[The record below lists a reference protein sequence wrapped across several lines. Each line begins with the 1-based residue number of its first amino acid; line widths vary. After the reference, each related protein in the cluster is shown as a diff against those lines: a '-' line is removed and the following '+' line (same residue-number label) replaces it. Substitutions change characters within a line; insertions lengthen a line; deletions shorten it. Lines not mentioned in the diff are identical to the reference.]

1 MFFADPEVY
10 REKCLGE
17 RDCYLENSKA
27 GVPKHEGPCED
38 PPWRVHSRVAESRD
52 VKINIEL
59 HVEGSQATAS
69 LLLTLLLYCPAENI

>member
-1 MFFADPEVY
+1 MFFADPEEY
-10 REKCLGE
+10 RGKYLGA
-17 RDCYLENSKA
+17 RCCYLESSKA
-27 GVPKHEGPCED
+27 VALKHEGPCED
-38 PPWRVHSRVAESRD
+38 PPWRVHSRVADSRD